1 MGAFS
6 AIKYIAI
13 FAIIFLVAGGIY
25 YVTELKADL
34 ATSQANEQ
42 KLKDAVEVQQK
53 LVESMQRDIQEIQ
66 VANQELTDQAR
77 AASQKVKDLENKFN
91 VDATGKSRDFGA
103 LAAAKPGLIER
114 LINRGSAS
122 ALRCLELATGAAH
135 TEKELNATKS
145 SEINRECPEIA
156 NPNYIP
162 VTP

>member
-1 MGAFS
+1 MGAF
-6 AIKYIAI
+6 AALKYIAI
-13 FAIIFLVAGGIY
+13 LAIVFVIAGGIY

-42 KLKDAVEVQQK
+42 KLQDAVEIQQR
-53 LVESMQRDIQEIQ
+53 LVESMQRDMQEIQ
-66 VANQELTDQAR
+66 AANQELNAQA
-77 AASQKVKDLENKFN
+77 AAARQKVEDLEDKFN
-91 VDATGKSRDFGA
+91 VDATGQSRDFGA

-114 LINRGSAS
+114 LINRGSVT
-122 ALRCLELATGAAH
+122 ALRCLELATGAPR
-135 TEKELNATKS
+135 TEQELNATKS